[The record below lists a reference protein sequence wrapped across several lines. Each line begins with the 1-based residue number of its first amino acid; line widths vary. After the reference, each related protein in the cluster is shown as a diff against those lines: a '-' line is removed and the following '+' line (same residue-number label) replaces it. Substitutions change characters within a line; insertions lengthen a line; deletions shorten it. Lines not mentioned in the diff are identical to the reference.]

1 MRVFLLHIALPLAIP
16 RLVNCKRYS
25 SRLDDNGRDLITSD
39 FISSSYGHFNVT
51 FLQCG
56 IFPIP
61 TVSSRT
67 QTQNSWGYQLSE
79 KNPRITEVRVVQRRV
94 VSRSDCSMR
103 VLTSSS
109 NWITFSVITTIVTIA
124 HDCLQ
129 IDLKL
134 SFMIVLDHIS
144 LLKVIL

>member
-79 KNPRITEVRVVQRRV
+79 KNPRITEVRVV
-94 VSRSDCSMR
+94 SRSDCTDFKAVNYIQFLGFGKDITLFVNSKYY
-103 VLTSSS
+103 S
-109 NWITFSVITTIVTIA
+109 NS
-124 HDCLQ
+124 
-129 IDLKL
+129 
-134 SFMIVLDHIS
+134 
-144 LLKVIL
+144 